1 MAGLD
6 FLDNKHSIYAS
17 HEEAWK
23 REERR
28 LAGGDA
34 VLSELI
40 QFSHEE
46 ATSYVDRQKWARW
59 TNFARLHTTVL
70 AGHLRRAMP
79 LPDMGE
85 LGEIRTRAEQQ
96 GDPTDA
102 ELFFYNCDGVGS
114 DGSQLPAYMDG
125 VEQRALAT
133 GFRWLMVE
141 MPTEATLE
149 TIRASQG
156 RGTGEGSS
164 PAAVS
169 DEDVAAGFRPF
180 LVEYSPLSVW
190 NWRYR
195 DGVLCWAVIRMAM
208 ETEMDFDTSQ
218 QGDGYYLL
226 VRRGYEG
233 LGDEFK
239 AGGWWKFNSQKVLVD
254 EGTWDDTDGQ
264 IPMWQHIGEPGSG
277 TFERPSIGQSS
288 TMELGQIS
296 ADMMNAV
303 SEQRHNARQAAKSI
317 NYILGITPD
326 AHAQVLT
333 QQTAGSI
340 TVGIPPVLQQD
351 GSIGI
356 PTIWNS
362 AEAVMATQ
370 VYDAIIANA
379 FAEAKEIM
387 VRQVTA
393 GPDASGARVD
403 ADHAQNTAPM
413 LSRIAATAET
423 SWNTMIYFVEKR
435 FGVVDPTGTI
445 EIPRDFQ
452 LRDVMGDI
460 DSMLQTL
467 QGSGLRSPTL
477 ERSLALRKADELGL
491 MPDDDAE
498 RTNVEDEL
506 TAAAMTAKAAVF
518 KAQLDA
524 VASAAAAG
532 ANELQAAIELGMD
545 PAVARRLFGDQSGA
559 PDEDEDTP
567 PAPRAVA

>member
-6 FLDNKHSIYAS
+6 FLDQKHAIYSS

-40 QFSHEE
+40 QFAHEDA
-46 ATSYVDRQKWARW
+46 ATSYVNRQKWARW
-59 TNFARLHTTVL
+59 VNFSRIHTTIL
-70 AGHLRRAMP
+70 SGHLRRAMP
-79 LPDMGE
+79 LPDMGD

-114 DGSQLPAYMDG
+114 DGSQLPAFMDG

-141 MPTEATLE
+141 MPGETTLE
-149 TIRASQG
+149 AIRG
-156 RGTGEGSS
+156 GTQE
-164 PAAVS
+164 ARVNNAEVK
-169 DEDVAAGFRPF
+169 AGFRPF

-195 DGVLCWAVIRMAM
+195 DGVLVWAVIRITI
-208 ETEMDFDTSQ
+208 ETAMDFDTAEAN

-226 VRRGYEG
+226 VRQGYEG
-233 LGDEFK
+233 LGAEF
-239 AGGWWKFNSQKVLVD
+239 AGGGWWKFNSQKVEVERGDWL
-254 EGTWDDTDGQ
+254 DTDGQ
-264 IPMWQHIGEPGSG
+264 IPMWQHIGEPGMG
-277 TFERPSIGQSS
+277 TWERPSIGQSS

-317 NYILGITPD
+317 NYILGITPEK
-326 AHAQVLT
+326 HADVLV

-340 TVGIPPVLQQD
+340 TVGVPPVLLPD
-351 GSIGI
+351 GSVGI
-356 PTIWNS
+356 PQIWNS
-362 AEAVMATQ
+362 AEATMATE
-370 VYDAIIANA
+370 VYLTIITTAMN
-379 FAEAKEIM
+379 EAKEIM
-387 VRQVTA
+387 VRQVTST
-393 GPDASGARVD
+393 PEASGISKEAGF
-403 ADHAQNTAPM
+403 AEATSPLLA
-413 LSRIAATAET
+413 RIAATAEQ
-423 SWNTMIYFVEKR
+423 SWNTMLYFVEKR
-435 FGVVDPTGTI
+435 FGIAQPTASITM
-445 EIPRDFQ
+445 PREYQ
-452 LRDVMGDI
+452 LRDVLSDI
-460 DSMLQTL
+460 DSMLGTL
-467 QGSGLRSPTL
+467 QQSGLRSPTL
-477 ERSLALRKADELGL
+477 EQSLATRKADELGL

-498 RTNVEDEL
+498 RTQVEDEL

-518 KAQLDA
+518 KAQLEA
-524 VASAAAAG
+524 VSAAAAAG

-559 PDEDEDTP
+559 PDEEEDTP
-567 PAPRAVA
+567 PTQPRAVA

>member
-6 FLDNKHSIYAS
+6 FLDTKHAIYES
-17 HEEAWK
+17 HEAAWK

-46 ATSYVDRQKWARW
+46 TTSYTDRQKWARW
-59 TNFARLHTTVL
+59 VNFARIHTTIL
-70 AGHLRRAMP
+70 SGHLRRQMP

-125 VEQRALAT
+125 VEQRSLAT
-133 GFRWLMVE
+133 GFRWLLVE
-141 MPTEATLE
+141 MPSKETLE
-149 TIRASQG
+149 TIRAAQG
-156 RGTGEGSS
+156 RGTAEGKE
-164 PAAVS
+164 PAPLS
-169 DEDVAAGFRPF
+169 DADVASGVRPF
-180 LVEYSPLSVW
+180 LVEYSPLSVT

-195 DGVLCWAVIRMAM
+195 DGVLVWAVVRIELEP
-208 ETEMDFDTSQ
+208 ETDFDQ
-218 QGDGYYLL
+218 AQAGDGYYLL
-226 VRRGYEG
+226 VRKGYEG
-233 LGDEFK
+233 LGAEFSS
-239 AGGWWKFNSQKVLVD
+239 GGWWKYDPSKKEVSR
-254 EGTWDDTDGQ
+254 GTWDDTDGQ
-264 IPMWQHIGEPGSG
+264 IPMWQHIGEPGNG

-317 NYILGITPD
+317 NYILGISPD
-326 AHAQVLT
+326 AHASVIT

-340 TVGIPPVLQQD
+340 TVGVPPVMYQD
-351 GSIGI
+351 GSVGI

-362 AEAVMATQ
+362 AEAAMATQ
-370 VYDAIIANA
+370 VYDQIIANA
-379 FAEAKEIM
+379 FGEAKEIM

-435 FGVVDPTGTI
+435 FGIADPTGTI

-518 KAQLDA
+518 KAQLEA

-545 PAVARRLFGDQSGA
+545 PAVAGRLFGDQSGA
-559 PDEDEDTP
+559 PADEEEEPTT
-567 PAPRAVA
+567 PRAVA